1 LAVVVFRSFYGSSEP
16 GTTHHDR
23 INPVETVAPPFNFS
37 LASNLPPALYHVILL
52 NDNHHTFDYVIDML
66 VSKFSFSES
75 EAIEHTMDVHFNGR
89 SIVATSE
96 KDEAEAGRDRIRE
109 HGADPRL
116 AQSKGPMNVVIEPA
130 L

>member
-1 LAVVVFRSFYGSSEP
+1 M
-16 GTTHHDR
+16 
-23 INPVETVAPPFNFS
+23 
-37 LASNLPPALYHVILL
+37 PPALYHVVLL
-52 NDNHHTFDYVIDML
+52 NDNDHTFDYVIDML

-75 EAIEHTMDVHFNGR
+75 KAIEHTMDVHFNGR

-116 AQSKGPMNVVIEPA
+116 AQSKGSMNVVIEPP